1 MRALPAEEKAKI
13 EQLAEGLKLEKK
25 KLERELTKWDE
36 SGNDIIILAKK
47 MCMMMME
54 MSDFTR
60 GTGPLK
66 TTMDVIDAAKRI
78 AKAGRKMNEKA
89 TEIAQKCPDSS
100 SKNDLLAYIQRI
112 ALYSHQLTITARVK
126 ADVQMIS
133 GELVVSGLDSATS
146 LITAAKNLMN
156 AVISTVKASYVAN
169 TKHKS
174 GDARG
179 SSLTWRMRAP
189 EKKPLVNLEKDDRVP
204 QLQRAEKVKQESP
217 IQALSEFD
225 TSETKRTPDFY

>member
-1 MRALPAEEKAKI
+1 M
-13 EQLAEGLKLEKK
+13 KK
-25 KLERELTKWDE
+25 QEDCVFLTLI
-36 SGNDIIILAKK
+36 SL
-47 MCMMMME
+47 
-54 MSDFTR
+54 F
-60 GTGPLK
+60 
-66 TTMDVIDAAKRI
+66 VQRI
-78 AKAGRKMNEKA
+78 AKAGAKMNQKA
-89 TEIAQKCPDSS
+89 SEIAERCPVSS

-174 GDARG
+174 GEARTP
-179 SSLTWRMRAP
+179 SVTWRMRAP

-217 IQALSEFD
+217 MQVLSEFG
-225 TSETKRTPDFY
+225 TSEVKRQPDFY